1 MQERLRN
8 QETMDEKF
16 EQSIKELVK
25 VVQTDRE
32 ESAKQNAKTDANFEL
47 LKTGM
52 EQIQRETVAN
62 REAQNQTKQAV
73 DAMDTRIT
81 GIETDVRE
89 LKTTMEKVE
98 TQVESHGERL
108 STVEKWIVRISTAAA
123 VILMIITGFKNSDV
137 IKNLFIGGDSDVTVK
152 ESKP

>member
-1 MQERLRN
+1 
-8 QETMDEKF
+8 MDY
-16 EQSIKELVK
+16 
-25 VVQTDRE
+25 
-32 ESAKQNAKTDANFEL
+32 
-47 LKTGM
+47 
-52 EQIQRETVAN
+52 
-62 REAQNQTKQAV
+62 EALNQTRQAV
-73 DAMDTRIT
+73 DAMDTRMT

-98 TQVESHGERL
+98 TQVESHGDRL

>member
-8 QETMDEKF
+8 QEAMDERF
-16 EQSIKELVK
+16 EQSIKELVQ

-47 LKTGM
+47 LKVGM
-52 EQIQRETVAN
+52 EQIQRETAAN
-62 REAQNQTKQAV
+62 RKAQTETRQAV
-73 DAMDTRIT
+73 DAMDTRMT

-98 TQVESHGERL
+98 TQVAGHSERL

-123 VILMIITGFKNSDV
+123 VILMIITGFNNLDA
-137 IKNLFIGGDSDVTVK
+137 IKSLFLGGSSETVK
-152 ESKP
+152 EAKP